1 MELIKGGAD
10 VNIASSDG
18 TTPLHIAAEE
28 GHEAGVVALMYAGA
42 DINAVNRTGMTPL
55 CVAMHKKK
63 KHERIV
69 ELLKHAGAVET
80 RSPGL

>member
-18 TTPLHIAAEE
+18 TTPLHMAAEK

-42 DINAVNRTGMTPL
+42 DINAVTRTGRTPL
-55 CVAMHKKK
+55 YVAMHEKREK
-63 KHERIV
+63 IV
-69 ELLKHAGAVET
+69 ELLKHAGAVKT